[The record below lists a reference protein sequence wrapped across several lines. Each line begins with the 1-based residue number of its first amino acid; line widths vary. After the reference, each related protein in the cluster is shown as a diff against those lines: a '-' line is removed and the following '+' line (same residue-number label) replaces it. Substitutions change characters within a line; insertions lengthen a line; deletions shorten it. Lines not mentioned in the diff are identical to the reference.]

1 MEVRELDP
9 TKDMAE
15 WLRLRQGLFDDST
28 DEEHR
33 QEMAEILAEEVGVVL
48 VAVRPSSPHLAG
60 YLQVGTRKYAE
71 GCTTSPVAY
80 LEEWFVDAD
89 VRRQGVGKAL
99 IAAAEAWARQNGFTE
114 LASDTTIDNDVSLAS
129 HLALGFTEV
138 ERQINFIKKL
148 DSYGQGMP

>member
-9 TKDMAE
+9 ARDMTE

-28 DEEHR
+28 EAEHR
-33 QEMAEILAEEVGVVL
+33 QEMAEILAEAEGCVL
-48 VAVRPSSPHLAG
+48 VAERPSSSQLAG
-60 YLQVGTRKYAE
+60 YLFVGSRKYAE
-71 GCTTSPVAY
+71 GCTCSPVAY

-89 VRRQGVGKAL
+89 VRRQGVGRAL

-114 LASDTTIDNDVSLAS
+114 LASDTIIDNEISLVS

-148 DSYGQGMP
+148 D

>member
-1 MEVRELDP
+1 MVKVRELDP
-9 TKDMAE
+9 DRDMVE

-28 DEEHR
+28 EAEHR
-33 QEMAEILAEEVGVVL
+33 QEMAEILAEAIGCVL
-48 VAVRPSSPHLAG
+48 VAERPSTELAG
-60 YLQVGTRKYAE
+60 YVFVGSRKYAE

-99 IAAAEAWARQNGFTE
+99 ILAAEAWSRQNGFHE
-114 LASDTTIDNDVSLAS
+114 LASDTLIDNDISLAS
-129 HLALGFTEV
+129 HLALGFREV

-148 DSYGQGMP
+148 K

>member
-1 MEVRELDP
+1 MKIRELDP
-9 TKDMAE
+9 TRDIAE

-28 DEEHR
+28 NAEHR
-33 QEMAEILAEEVGVVL
+33 QEMAEIVAEAVGCVL
-48 VAVRPSSPHLAG
+48 VAERPSTQLAG
-60 YLQVGTRKYAE
+60 YVHVGSRKYAE

-99 IAAAEAWARQNGFTE
+99 IAAAEAWAQQNGFHE
-114 LASDTTIDNDVSLAS
+114 LASDTTIDNDISLAS

-148 DSYGQGMP
+148 D

>member
-9 TKDMAE
+9 KRDMAE

-28 DEEHR
+28 EAEHR
-33 QEMAEILAEEVGVVL
+33 QEMAEILAEDVGCVL
-48 VAVRPSSPHLAG
+48 VAERPSTTQLAG
-60 YLQVGTRKYAE
+60 FVVVGSRKYAE
-71 GCTTSPVAY
+71 GCTASPVAY
-80 LEEWFVDAD
+80 LEEWFVADD

-99 IAAAEAWARQNGFTE
+99 IAAAEAWARQNGYTE
-114 LASDTTIDNDVSLAS
+114 LASDTTIDNEISLAS

-148 DSYGQGMP
+148 D

>member
-1 MEVRELDP
+1 VKIRQLDP
-9 TKDMAE
+9 TRDVAD
-15 WLRLRQGLFDDST
+15 WLLLRQRLFDDST
-28 DEEHR
+28 EAEHR
-33 QEMAEILAEEVGVVL
+33 QEMAEILAEADGCVL
-48 VAVRPSSPHLAG
+48 VAERPSAHLAG
-60 YLQVGTRKYAE
+60 FVVVGTRKYAE
-71 GCTTSPVAY
+71 GCTNSPVAY

-99 IAAAEAWARQNGFTE
+99 IAAAEAWARQNGYTE

-148 DSYGQGMP
+148 N

>member
-1 MEVRELDP
+1 
-9 TKDMAE
+9 MAE
-15 WLRLRQGLFDDST
+15 WLRLRQGLFEDST
-28 DEEHR
+28 EAEHK
-33 QEMAEILAEEVGVVL
+33 QEMAEILAEVDGCVL
-48 VAVRPSSPHLAG
+48 VAERPSSSHLAG

-89 VRRQGVGKAL
+89 VRRQGVGRLL
-99 IAAAEAWARQNGFTE
+99 IAAAEAWARQNGCTE
-114 LASDTTIDNDVSLAS
+114 LASDATLDNEISLAS

-148 DSYGQGMP
+148 D

>member
-9 TKDMAE
+9 DRDMAE

-28 DEEHR
+28 KAEHQ
-33 QEMAEILAEEVGVVL
+33 QEMAEILAEEVGCVL
-48 VAVRPSSPHLAG
+48 VAERPSTQFAG
-60 YLQVGTRKYAE
+60 YVHVGSRKYAE

-99 IAAAEAWARQNGFTE
+99 IVAAEDWAQQHGFHE
-114 LASDTTIDNDVSLAS
+114 LASDTLIDNEISLAS

-148 DSYGQGMP
+148 E